1 MSIEKHR
8 GGRSIDTAR
17 VILFVPGDRP
27 ERIARALSAGA
38 DAVVIDLEDSVAP
51 ANKPAA
57 REAAARAV
65 ETTRVLPVGV
75 RVNALTTPDGIRDLA
90 ALLEGPAGFP
100 DFVVLPKV
108 ESAAEARLCTQ
119 VLGGRNWPGELV
131 CAIESGAGLEHA
143 AEIAAADPHV
153 VALGFGGADLA
164 AALGAEPAWEPM
176 LPARARL
183 IWAAGAAGISAL
195 DMPCFDLDSAAVLAE
210 ECRRARALGFT
221 GKFAI
226 HPKQVDGVRQAFT
239 PTARQVADA
248 HAVLRAAEDGGAVRF
263 RGSMIDA
270 AQVRRARLVI
280 ERAGG
285 GA

>member
-1 MSIEKHR
+1 MSVE
-8 GGRSIDTAR
+8 TAR

-27 ERIARALSAGA
+27 DRIGRALAAGA

-51 ANKPAA
+51 ANKLAA
-57 REAAARAV
+57 REAAVRALDAARA
-65 ETTRVLPVGV
+65 LPVGV
-75 RVNALTTPDGIRDLA
+75 RVNALNTPGGIRDLA
-90 ALLEGPAGFP
+90 ALLDSSAALP

-108 ESAAEARLCTQ
+108 ESAAEARLCAQ
-119 VLGGRNWPGELV
+119 ALGGRDWRGELV
-131 CAIESGAGLEHA
+131 CSIESGAGLEHA
-143 AEIAAADPHV
+143 AEIAAADSHV

-183 IWAAGAAGISAL
+183 VWAAAAAGIRAL
-195 DMPCFDLDSAAVLAE
+195 DMPCLDLDSATVLAE
-210 ECRRARALGFT
+210 ECRRARTMGFT

-226 HPKQVDGVRQAFT
+226 HPKQVEGVRQAFT

-270 AQVRRARLVI
+270 AVVHRARLVI